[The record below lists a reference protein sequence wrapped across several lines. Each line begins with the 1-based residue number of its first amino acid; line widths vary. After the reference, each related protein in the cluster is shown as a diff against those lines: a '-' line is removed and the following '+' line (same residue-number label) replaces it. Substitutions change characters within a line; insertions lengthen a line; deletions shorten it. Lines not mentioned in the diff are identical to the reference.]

1 MTLAVA
7 FRVREQLVRQRAEAI
22 NSLRAYLYELG
33 HIRTLCPPP
42 RMGPGS
48 HIAIPASGPCRSHK
62 QA

>member
-1 MTLAVA
+1 
-7 FRVREQLVRQRAEAI
+7 VREQLVRQRAEAI

-42 RMGPGS
+42 TMGPGS
-48 HIAIPASGPCRSHK
+48 HIAISASGPCRSHK